1 MIAPG
6 GHGGRLYDRTT
17 PNHDLESSTGCL
29 RGARFCTK

>member
-17 PNHDLESSTGCL
+17 PNHDLESSTGCH

>member
-17 PNHDLESSTGCL
+17 PNHDLVSNTGRQC
-29 RGARFCTK
+29 GARFCTK